1 MQFEKSVRVM
11 HDRMKKHFRENPKIL
26 PSVWKQLVAYGSSR
40 MAVYALVA
48 GDCYQLRLEPTP
60 ERGLEL
66 LNKFAFT

>member
-1 MQFEKSVRVM
+1 M

-26 PSVWKQLVAYGSSR
+26 PNVWTQLVAYGSNR